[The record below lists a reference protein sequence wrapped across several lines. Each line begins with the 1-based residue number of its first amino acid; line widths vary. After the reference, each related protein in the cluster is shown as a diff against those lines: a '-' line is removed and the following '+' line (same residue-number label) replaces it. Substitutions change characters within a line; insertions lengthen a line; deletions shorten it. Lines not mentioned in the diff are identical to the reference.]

1 MACEKASVI
10 QDIKKYIAVL
20 RENGISVDKALLFGS
35 WAKGTARDESDVD
48 VALVSPFFTGDRF
61 MDRRKIVPLR
71 RKINN
76 NIEPMPFSP
85 EDFAA
90 GGTLVEEIRR
100 YGEDII

>member
-10 QDIKKYIAVL
+10 QDIKKYIVVL
-20 RENGISVDKALLFGS
+20 RESGISVDKALLFGS
-35 WAKGTARDESDVD
+35 WAKGTAREESDVD
-48 VALVSPFFTGDRF
+48 VALISTFFTGDRF

-76 NIEPMPFSP
+76 NIEPIPFSP

-100 YGEDII
+100 YGEEIV